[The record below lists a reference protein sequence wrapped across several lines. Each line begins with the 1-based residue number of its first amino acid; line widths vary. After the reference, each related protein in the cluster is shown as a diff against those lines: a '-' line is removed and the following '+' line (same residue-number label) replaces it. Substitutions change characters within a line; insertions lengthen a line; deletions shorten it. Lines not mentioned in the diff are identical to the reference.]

1 MICKPCREQNHS
13 RCDSIRDETCTN
25 ILIEP
30 TWCDCQHKPMGHFMT
45 GVQISSAFDYMLSRY
60 GHDATET
67 ENEA

>member
-30 TWCDCQHKPMGHFMT
+30 TWCDCQHKPIEHFAT
-45 GVQISSAFDYMLSRY
+45 AVQIRSAFGYITRKY
-60 GHDATET
+60 GLDSVET
-67 ENEA
+67 ESEA